1 MGGPSAGPAGS
12 SPARGAE
19 RSDEAVLRTLAALSA
34 GIARG
39 RRVDQTLEEL
49 VQAVVRET
57 GFGVAAHN
65 AVLPDGDI
73 QVAAVAGTS
82 DAREQLIGRTI
93 PRREVDDLLAR
104 AEHWGDLRF
113 VPHGERAFGEEYE
126 WVPDIPV
133 PEDPDAWHP
142 EDMLL
147 APIYGSEGSLVGL
160 LSVDLPPGLRRPGPD
175 LCELLEMFA
184 IQAGIAI
191 DNARLVAELR
201 RERDRLAAS
210 EAAYRFMFTE
220 SVGGM
225 GVLSLDEADFGTVLQ
240 ANEALATLF
249 GFRGEDL
256 AGRNWFDLVVE
267 PERPASRAKLT
278 SVRAGSLERAD
289 RQMLRR
295 DGTVIWVSIRGAKV
309 PTATAARFVCLLH
322 VDDIT
327 ERKIREVELLR
338 QANADPLTG
347 VGNRRALLAHLD
359 ATIGRVDPTRPA
371 GAVVYADLN
380 TFKDVNDQFGHA
392 TGDLVLKEAA
402 RRLAAE
408 VRKGDIVARLGGDEF
423 AIVAAE
429 IDAQHAE
436 NLLARI
442 RTAFDTP
449 MTACPDGRV
458 VTVSLGWVLIAGRSE
473 TAVDLLHRADL
484 SMFSDKAVT
493 RGERA

>member
-1 MGGPSAGPAGS
+1 MEVPSTEQGDAAS
-12 SPARGAE
+12 ARGAE

-39 RRVDQTLEEL
+39 RRVDETLEEL
-49 VQAVVRET
+49 VEAVVRET

-65 AVLPDGDI
+65 TVLPDGDI
-73 QVAAVAGTS
+73 QVAAVAGTPS
-82 DAREQLIGRTI
+82 AREQLVGRTI
-93 PRREVDDLLAR
+93 PRRDVDDLLSR
-104 AEHWGDLRF
+104 AEHWGELRF

-133 PEDPDAWHP
+133 TDDPDAWHP

-160 LSVDLPPGLRRPGPD
+160 LSVDLPPGLRRPGPA

-184 IQAGIAI
+184 VQAGIAI

-225 GVLSLDEADFGTVLQ
+225 GVLSMEDANFGSILQ

-249 GFRGEDL
+249 GYRGDDL
-256 AGRNWFDLVVE
+256 AGRNWFELVIE
-267 PERPASRAKLT
+267 SERPASRAKLN
-278 SVRAGSLERAD
+278 SVRSGSLERAD

-295 DGTVIWVSIRGAKV
+295 DGTLIWVSVKGAKV
-309 PTATAARFVCLLH
+309 PTATAARSVCLVH
-322 VDDIT
+322 IDDIT
-327 ERKIREVELLR
+327 DRKIREVELLR

-359 ATIGRVDPTRPA
+359 ATIARVDPADPA

-380 TFKDVNDQFGHA
+380 TFKDVNDQFGHS

-402 RRLAAE
+402 RRLSAE

-423 AIVAAE
+423 AIVAAG

-442 RTAFDTP
+442 RAAFHAP
-449 MTACPDGRV
+449 MTACPDERV
-458 VTVSLGWVLIAGRSE
+458 VSVSLGWVLIAGRTE

-484 SMFSDKAVT
+484 SMFADKAVA
-493 RGERA
+493 REERA